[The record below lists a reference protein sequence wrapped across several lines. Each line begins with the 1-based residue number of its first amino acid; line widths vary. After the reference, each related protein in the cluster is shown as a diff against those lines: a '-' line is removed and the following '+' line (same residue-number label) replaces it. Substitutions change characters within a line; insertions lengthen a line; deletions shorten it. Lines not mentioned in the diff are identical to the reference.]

1 MNNVENQVGD
11 QVWVQVRSGS
21 GGSGR
26 GSGLCSGQGSGRGAI
41 QMKQDAIYGDLED
54 IVLDDIYET
63 YPNIESED
71 WRERI
76 GMFWEDKLDDTG
88 SSQ

>member
-1 MNNVENQVGD
+1 MLRSGD
-11 QVWVQVRSGS
+11 QVYGA
-21 GGSGR
+21 
-26 GSGLCSGQGSGRGAI
+26 SGLGSGRGAI
-41 QMKQDAIYGDLED
+41 QMKQDVIYGDLED

-63 YPNIESED
+63 YPDIESED

>member
-1 MNNVENQVGD
+1 
-11 QVWVQVRSGS
+11 
-21 GGSGR
+21 
-26 GSGLCSGQGSGRGAI
+26 
-41 QMKQDAIYGDLED
+41 MKYDVIYGDLED
-54 IVLDDIYET
+54 MVLDDIYET

-76 GMFWEDKLDDTG
+76 DMFWKDKLDDTG

>member
-1 MNNVENQVGD
+1 
-11 QVWVQVRSGS
+11 
-21 GGSGR
+21 
-26 GSGLCSGQGSGRGAI
+26 
-41 QMKQDAIYGDLED
+41 MKQDVIYGDLEG